1 MPFRTGIAPAQ
12 TLRRTLSRLN
22 PQRLEHAFCAWTA
35 SLAERVKGVVAVD
48 GKVLRGSKQEASGKG
63 AFISAF
69 AHEARLILAQRAVE
83 SKSNEISA
91 IPDLLDMLA
100 LDGTIVTLD
109 AMGTQKQIAQKII
122 SRKADDVLAVKG
134 NQERLEEDIA
144 LFFNDPI
151 VNAQCACH
159 EETTSGHGR
168 RATHDPRYRCRLA
181 RRASSTMGG
190 VEKHPFP
197 HHAAYP

>member
-1 MPFRTGIAPAQ
+1 
-12 TLRRTLSRLN
+12 
-22 PQRLEHAFCAWTA
+22 
-35 SLAERVKGVVAVD
+35 
-48 GKVLRGSKQEASGKG
+48 
-63 AFISAF
+63 
-69 AHEARLILAQRAVE
+69 
-83 SKSNEISA
+83 
-91 IPDLLDMLA
+91 
-100 LDGTIVTLD
+100 
-109 AMGTQKQIAQKII
+109 MGTQKQIAQKII

-144 LFFNDPI
+144 LFFDDPI

-168 RATHDPRYRCRLA
+168 RATHDPHYQCRLA